1 VEVSTRPA
9 ARFWALKLAILNC
22 AIELMIRRRPIL
34 TEVFRQWRKID
45 RRNSMALI
53 LIGYWV
59 LNALGHSRRFQRCL
73 DSGRI
78 NCVDFVNPAK

>member
-1 VEVSTRPA
+1 MAEDRPEEFDRLYPRERA
-9 ARFWALKLAILNC
+9 EDTDDF
-22 AIELMIRRRPIL
+22 ERRRFANVVVL
-34 TEVFRQWRKID
+34 LAVL
-45 RRNSMALI
+45 ALI

-59 LNALGHSRRFQRCL
+59 FNALGHSRRFQRCL

>member
-1 VEVSTRPA
+1 MAQDRPEEFDRLYSRKRAETGDDSERRELANVVVLLA
-9 ARFWALKLAILNC
+9 A
-22 AIELMIRRRPIL
+22 
-34 TEVFRQWRKID
+34 
-45 RRNSMALI
+45 MALI

-59 LNALGHSRRFQRCL
+59 FNALGHSRRFQRCL

>member
-1 VEVSTRPA
+1 MAQDRPEEFERLYPPKRVEARDDFERRGFANVVVLLA
-9 ARFWALKLAILNC
+9 A
-22 AIELMIRRRPIL
+22 
-34 TEVFRQWRKID
+34 V
-45 RRNSMALI
+45 ALI

-59 LNALGHSRRFQRCL
+59 FNALGHSRRFQRCL

>member
-1 VEVSTRPA
+1 MAQDRPEEFDRLDPPKRVEATEEFEPRRLANVLVLLT
-9 ARFWALKLAILNC
+9 AL
-22 AIELMIRRRPIL
+22 
-34 TEVFRQWRKID
+34 
-45 RRNSMALI
+45 ALV

-59 LNALGHSRRFQRCL
+59 FNALGHSRRSQRCL

>member
-1 VEVSTRPA
+1 MAQDRPEEFDRPYPPKRA
-9 ARFWALKLAILNC
+9 EASDDF
-22 AIELMIRRRPIL
+22 ERRRFANVVAL
-34 TEVFRQWRKID
+34 LAA
-45 RRNSMALI
+45 MALI

-59 LNALGHSRRFQRCL
+59 FNALGHSRRFQRCL

>member
-1 VEVSTRPA
+1 MAQDRPEEFTHFYPLKRVEATDEPERRGFANVVVLLA
-9 ARFWALKLAILNC
+9 AL
-22 AIELMIRRRPIL
+22 
-34 TEVFRQWRKID
+34 
-45 RRNSMALI
+45 ALI

-59 LNALGHSRRFQRCL
+59 INALGHSRRFQRCL

>member
-1 VEVSTRPA
+1 MAQDRPEDFDRPDPPQRAEARDDFERRGFANVVVLLA
-9 ARFWALKLAILNC
+9 A
-22 AIELMIRRRPIL
+22 
-34 TEVFRQWRKID
+34 V
-45 RRNSMALI
+45 ALI

-59 LNALGHSRRFQRCL
+59 FNSLGHSRRFQRCL

>member
-1 VEVSTRPA
+1 LAQDRPEEFDRLDPPQRAEARDDSERRELANVVVLLA
-9 ARFWALKLAILNC
+9 A
-22 AIELMIRRRPIL
+22 
-34 TEVFRQWRKID
+34 
-45 RRNSMALI
+45 MAVI

-59 LNALGHSRRFQRCL
+59 FNALGHSRSFQRCL

>member
-1 VEVSTRPA
+1 MAQDRPEEFNRLYPPQRAEATDDLERRGFANVVVLLA
-9 ARFWALKLAILNC
+9 AI
-22 AIELMIRRRPIL
+22 
-34 TEVFRQWRKID
+34 
-45 RRNSMALI
+45 ALI

-59 LNALGHSRRFQRCL
+59 INALGHSRGFQRCL

>member
-1 VEVSTRPA
+1 MAQDRPEEFDRPYPRKRAEAGDDSGRREHANIVVLLA
-9 ARFWALKLAILNC
+9 A
-22 AIELMIRRRPIL
+22 
-34 TEVFRQWRKID
+34 
-45 RRNSMALI
+45 MALI

>member
-1 VEVSTRPA
+1 MAQDQPEEFDRPYPPERAEASDDFERRGFANVVVLLA
-9 ARFWALKLAILNC
+9 A
-22 AIELMIRRRPIL
+22 
-34 TEVFRQWRKID
+34 V
-45 RRNSMALI
+45 ALI

-59 LNALGHSRRFQRCL
+59 FNSLGHSRRFQRCL

>member
-1 VEVSTRPA
+1 VARAKYRPEEFDRLPPPRGGEA
-9 ARFWALKLAILNC
+9 ADE
-22 AIELMIRRRPIL
+22 IERRGFTNVVVL
-34 TEVFRQWRKID
+34 FAAV
-45 RRNSMALI
+45 ALI

-59 LNALGHSRRFQRCL
+59 INALGHSRRFQRCL

>member
-1 VEVSTRPA
+1 VVVLLV
-9 ARFWALKLAILNC
+9 AL
-22 AIELMIRRRPIL
+22 
-34 TEVFRQWRKID
+34 
-45 RRNSMALI
+45 ALV

-59 LNALGHSRRFQRCL
+59 FTALGHSRRSQRCL

>member
-1 VEVSTRPA
+1 MAQDRPEEFDRPYLPKRAEASDDFERRGFANVVVLLA
-9 ARFWALKLAILNC
+9 A
-22 AIELMIRRRPIL
+22 
-34 TEVFRQWRKID
+34 V
-45 RRNSMALI
+45 ALI

-59 LNALGHSRRFQRCL
+59 FNSLGHSRRFQRCL